1 MKLGRIFSTYLKGYQ
16 PFEYWKERGKV
27 YQKEF
32 VLSKDLELEE
42 KILVDYLKGI
52 NFESV
57 LEVGCGFGR
66 ITNKILSNFQVKK
79 YLAIDLSEDQIKNA
93 KKLCVDFKNIQ
104 FRKSTI
110 QAFKINEKFDL
121 VLGVKVLLHVPPK
134 EIESVIKKLI
144 DLTSNHIVNVDFS
157 SRFKPKIILPHNFVH
172 KYKEIYSNDRRVNE
186 VKEIPITEKDSLYH
200 SKIILN
206 Q

>member
-27 YQKEF
+27 YKKEF
-32 VLSKDLELEE
+32 VGNKDLELEE

-57 LEVGCGFGR
+57 LEIGCGFGR

-79 YLAIDLSEDQIKNA
+79 YVAIDLSEDQIKNA

-121 VLGVKVLLHVPPK
+121 VLGVKVLLHVPSE

-144 DLTSNHIVNVDFS
+144 DLTSNHIVNVDFN
-157 SRFKPKIILPHNFVH
+157 SRYKPKILLPHVFVH

-186 VKEIPITEKDSLYH
+186 VKEIPITEKESLYH
-200 SKIILN
+200 AKIF
-206 Q
+206 